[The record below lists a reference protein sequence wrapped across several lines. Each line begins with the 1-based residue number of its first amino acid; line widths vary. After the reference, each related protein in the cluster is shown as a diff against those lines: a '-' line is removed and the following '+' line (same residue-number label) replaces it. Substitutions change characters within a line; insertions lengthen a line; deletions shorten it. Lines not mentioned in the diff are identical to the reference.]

1 MGVVSGIAWVLKLK
15 NTDSCAVTDIKRVT
29 RVPSAETVVRLRVPI
44 VVRIR
49 GGESL
54 VVRLVRKNFGKPTV

>member
-1 MGVVSGIAWVLKLK
+1 MK
-15 NTDSCAVTDIKRVT
+15 NTDQCAVPDIKRVV
-29 RVPSAETVVRLRVPI
+29 RLPSADTVVRLRVPI

-54 VVRLVRKNFGKPTV
+54 VVRLVRKNFGKPIV

>member
-29 RVPSAETVVRLRVPI
+29 RVPSAETVRLRVPI